1 MRGLLAVFRRE
12 FTLYFITPIAYIV
25 LAAFLT
31 ITGFIFYGEL
41 VQFVEYARAS
51 PAGTGEGA
59 VNVNMQLVTPFFFNM
74 AFVGLFMFPLLTMR
88 LLAEERRQGTM
99 ELLLTYPV
107 TDLEVVLGKY
117 LAAVALYGLMLAG
130 TFWTVGTLFRFGN
143 PDPGPIVAGYL
154 GMFLYGASLISLGLM
169 LSALTENQIVASILS
184 FVTFLALWLLHW
196 ASTLVPGLLSDVLRY
211 VSVVDHFQAM
221 SQGIVDTKDLIFF
234 LSTIAFGIWVA
245 LQSVAAQ
252 RWSGE

>member
-1 MRGLLAVFRRE
+1 VRGLLAVFRRE

-25 LAAFLT
+25 LAAFLA

-41 VQFVEYARAS
+41 VQFVEYARATAS
-51 PAGTGEGA
+51 VPDEGTVS
-59 VNVNMQLVTPFFFNM
+59 VNVQLVTPFLFNM
-74 AFVGLFMFPLLTMR
+74 AFIGLFMIPLLTMR

-99 ELLLTYPV
+99 ELLLTYPI

-117 LAAVALYGLMLAG
+117 LAAVALYALMLAG
-130 TFWTVGTLFRFGN
+130 TFWTVGVLFRFGN

-154 GMFLYGASLISLGLM
+154 GMFLYGAALISLGLM
-169 LSALTENQIVASILS
+169 LSALTENQIVAAILS
-184 FVTFLALWLLHW
+184 FLTFLALWLLHW
-196 ASTLVPGLLSDVLRY
+196 ASTLLSGFLSDVLRY
-211 VSVVDHFQAM
+211 VSIVDHFQAM
-221 SQGIVDTKDLIFF
+221 SQGIVDTKDLVFF
-234 LSTIAFGIWVA
+234 ASLIAFGIYVA